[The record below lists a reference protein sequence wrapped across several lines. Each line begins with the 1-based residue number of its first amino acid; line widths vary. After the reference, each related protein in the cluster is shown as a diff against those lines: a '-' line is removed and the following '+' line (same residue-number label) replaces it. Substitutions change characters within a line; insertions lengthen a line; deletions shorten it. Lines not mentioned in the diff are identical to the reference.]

1 MLLLTGCNMKHD
13 PLFDQLESRV
23 SDSPDSVRTVLESI
37 DPSDLHDDFNRSR
50 HIVLF
55 MMAQA
60 KCRVP
65 LQSDSAIY
73 KAVEYFH
80 KTEDPLNE
88 AKARYYAGL
97 SERQAD
103 NYQAAIREALHSIDR
118 AHEAADTFW
127 MGRAHDLA
135 YEVYISTYDCRN
147 AAIEADKAAVY
158 FKHASATPFHRYAL
172 LEKAHALN
180 YPVKEDGTTVGRGTY
195 LLDSLKNVAIMDRD
209 SGLVASCL
217 NYLAF
222 HSFQAK
228 DYELAMARTDS
239 IRTFSDHPFFTYTL
253 LPHIIS
259 MKIEQ
264 GQSPIESLKE
274 YEEHLTTL
282 NDTIGYLNSMIKY
295 KVATNDWKAAY
306 NLLDSLHSYYND
318 IMTDKILKSVDEI
331 KEKYDKEII
340 EEKQTENTYLR
351 SSRTVMVWVTLGAA
365 IVFLILLM
373 LLRSRSKHKEESI
386 MGQLF
391 EIATE
396 NENLKTFV
404 RFHDSIV
411 AENKAHKEE
420 IQENIQ
426 KQNNIMAEN
435 KALKENLREI
445 IQNHNDIQT
454 ENKILK
460 EKLLENIGKQNTIL
474 TQNEDLKSKIENY
487 DKILSENLQLKEQL
501 QSQVSDFEQKLKI
514 QEENIAANVI
524 ELSQKQ
530 SNILGNKIDTLCN
543 LAMEY
548 YNEDNDCNK
557 AFKNEIY
564 HKVSAELRELKSDK
578 FLKNLERRINETH
591 NNILTRFQA
600 QLPKIAKDNMRW
612 IALVIGGIQPRTI
625 SFLLDMNIRTL
636 YSKRARVRSYIE
648 KSDAPN
654 KREFLLFFPKTGESD

>member
-1 MLLLTGCNMKHD
+1 
-13 PLFDQLESRV
+13 
-23 SDSPDSVRTVLESI
+23 
-37 DPSDLHDDFNRSR
+37 
-50 HIVLF
+50 
-55 MMAQA
+55 
-60 KCRVP
+60 
-65 LQSDSAIY
+65 
-73 KAVEYFH
+73 
-80 KTEDPLNE
+80 
-88 AKARYYAGL
+88 
-97 SERQAD
+97 
-103 NYQAAIREALHSIDR
+103 
-118 AHEAADTFW
+118 
-127 MGRAHDLA
+127 
-135 YEVYISTYDCRN
+135 
-147 AAIEADKAAVY
+147 
-158 FKHASATPFHRYAL
+158 
-172 LEKAHALN
+172 
-180 YPVKEDGTTVGRGTY
+180 
-195 LLDSLKNVAIMDRD
+195 
-209 SGLVASCL
+209 
-217 NYLAF
+217 
-222 HSFQAK
+222 
-228 DYELAMARTDS
+228 
-239 IRTFSDHPFFTYTL
+239 
-253 LPHIIS
+253 

-514 QEENIAANVI
+514 EEENIAANVI

-591 NNILTRFQA
+591 NNI
-600 QLPKIAKDNMRW
+600 
-612 IALVIGGIQPRTI
+612 
-625 SFLLDMNIRTL
+625 
-636 YSKRARVRSYIE
+636 
-648 KSDAPN
+648 
-654 KREFLLFFPKTGESD
+654 

>member
-1 MLLLTGCNMKHD
+1 MLLLSGCQEKHD
-13 PLFDQLESRV
+13 PLFDQLESRI
-23 SDSPDSVRTVLESI
+23 SDNPDSVRTVLENI
-37 DPSDLHDDFNRSR
+37 DASELQDDFDRSR
-50 HIVLF
+50 HAILL
-55 MMAQA
+55 MMARD
-60 KCRVP
+60 KCYLSLHP
-65 LQSDSAIY
+65 DSTLN
-73 KAVEYFH
+73 KASEYFH
-80 KTEDPLNE
+80 ITKDPLNE

-97 SERQAD
+97 AERHVN
-103 NYQAAIREALHSIDR
+103 NYQQAIREALHAIDR

-158 FKHASATPFHRYAL
+158 FKQVKATPFHRYAL
-172 LEKAHALN
+172 LKKAHALN

-195 LLDSLKNVAIMDRD
+195 LLDSLKNVAIIDRD

-217 NYLAF
+217 NYLAH

-228 DYELAMARTDS
+228 DYELAIARIDS
-239 IRTFSDHPFFTYTL
+239 IHKFSEHPFFTYTL

-259 MKIEQ
+259 MQIEQ
-264 GQSPIESLKE
+264 GQSPTQYLKE
-274 YEEHLTTL
+274 YQEHLTTC
-282 NDTIGYLNSMIKY
+282 NDTMVYLNSMIEY
-295 KVATNDWKAAY
+295 EVATNNWRTAY
-306 NLLDSLHSYYND
+306 HLLDSLHGYYD
-318 IMTDKILKSVDEI
+318 RIMSNKILKSVDEV
-331 KEKYDKEII
+331 KERYDKEII
-340 EEKQTENTYLR
+340 EKKQSENAHLKAT
-351 SSRTVMVWVTLGAA
+351 RTIWVGITSAGL
-365 IVFLILLM
+365 IILLII
-373 LLRSRSKHKEESI
+373 LIVIRNRSKHKEESV

-396 NENLKTFV
+396 NENLKAYV
-404 RFHDSIV
+404 KLHDSVV
-411 AENKAHKEE
+411 AENEVHKEKLR
-420 IQENIQ
+420 ENI
-426 KQNNIMAEN
+426 
-435 KALKENLREI
+435 R
-445 IQNHNDIQT
+445 IQNDIRT
-454 ENKILK
+454 ENKVLQ
-460 EKLLENIGKQNTIL
+460 EKLLENINKQNSIL
-474 TQNEDLKSKIENY
+474 SQNEDLKSKIENY
-487 DKILSENLQLKEQL
+487 DKILAENLQLKEQL
-501 QSQVSDFEQKLKI
+501 QSQASDFEQKLKDKDECKTTDLI
-514 QEENIAANVI
+514 R
-524 ELSQKQ
+524 LSQKQ
-530 SNILGNKIDTLCN
+530 SSLLGNKIDTLCN

-548 YNEDNDCNK
+548 YSADNDCNK

-564 HKVSAELRELKSDK
+564 HKVSAELRELKSEK